1 MYPAHE
7 GQFSRILSLVFVLV
21 IAFFIIVT
29 KIELSKLKDG
39 IDNLQVSKITTS
51 PEPERI
57 KNTLWNVFPHIRIWG
72 PKVVYYWSCIIY
84 DQCEERGLDWRVV
97 CGDINAESDFNP
109 KAISE
114 MNAKGML
121 QILDSTSVAL
131 CRKLGISFIAGV
143 TPCNDISS
151 MLIGIQYL
159 DDGIKREKDIT
170 NGLKSY
176 YAGPG
181 WRRNPNQRA
190 IDDYAN
196 TVIGDANR
204 LGEFY
209 DRTYSPK
216 KRFLLRLWN

>member
-7 GQFSRILSLVFVLV
+7 GQFSRILTVIFILV
-21 IAFFIIVT
+21 IACFIIVT
-29 KIELSKLKDG
+29 KIQLSELRDG
-39 IDNLQVSKITTS
+39 VDRLQVNKITTS

-57 KNTLWNVFPHIRIWG
+57 KTTLWNVFPHIRIWG
-72 PKVVYYWSCIIY
+72 PDVVYYWSCIIY
-84 DQCEERGLDWRVV
+84 DQCERRGLDWRVIAA
-97 CGDINAESDFNP
+97 DINCESGFNP

-114 MNAKGML
+114 ADAKGMA
-121 QILDSTSVAL
+121 QTLDSTSVAL
-131 CRKLGISFIAGV
+131 CRKLGITFIVGV
-143 TPCNDISS
+143 TTSNDVSS

-176 YAGPG
+176 YGGPG

-204 LGEFY
+204 LGEYY

-216 KRFLLRLWN
+216 KHFLLRLWN